1 MAGARCCHFL
11 RCHCGGSA
19 TKCALSTGSTSTR
32 IACDFLARCLAA
44 DQFDVTSPTCQGA
57 VTQLPS
63 CLVHTPLLS
72 FNADRYLCL
81 PITQGEFAKA
91 YATELDSHQVA
102 VKVLKQERR
111 DDPKAVMGLKRE
123 IMVMSMMDH
132 PNILSVLAIGH
143 QSDSVPFVVLERLH
157 TVLNKQLPSDPNTVP
172 FWVVWKER
180 HQWPLSRALAVGLQ
194 LANALNHCHESA
206 VDGYRV
212 LHRDI
217 KPSNIGFMLPASPS
231 ASAGQVVLFDFGL
244 TVLWKRNPNWSADG
258 HPEREEERCLT
269 GECGSL
275 RYMSPEVANSR
286 PYNHLSEVFS
296 FATVLW
302 EVCSHKKPFTSFD
315 EVVFKSAID
324 KGSRPKVNK
333 KWPLGLCSLL
343 HDCWQHK
350 PKERPE
356 FRDVVLRL
364 QQLVGGL
371 EEDTEDIQASDKHT

>member
-1 MAGARCCHFL
+1 ML
-11 RCHCGGSA
+11 
-19 TKCALSTGSTSTR
+19 
-32 IACDFLARCLAA
+32 
-44 DQFDVTSPTCQGA
+44 
-57 VTQLPS
+57 
-63 CLVHTPLLS
+63 
-72 FNADRYLCL
+72 
-81 PITQGEFAKA
+81 QGEFAKA
-91 YATELDSHQVA
+91 HATELDGSQVA

-111 DDPKAVMGLKRE
+111 GDPKAVRGLKRE
-123 IMVMSMMDH
+123 IMIMSMMDH

-157 TVLNKQLPSDPNTVP
+157 TVLNKQLPTDPDTVP
-172 FWVVWKER
+172 FWVTWRER
-180 HQWPLSRALAVGLQ
+180 RQWPLSRGLAIGLQ
-194 LANALNHCHESA
+194 LARALSYCHDGA

-212 LHRDI
+212 MHRDI
-217 KPSNIGFMLPASPS
+217 KPNNIGFMPPDSPS
-231 ASAGQVVLFDFGL
+231 KSAGQVVLFDFGL
-244 TVLWKRNPNWSADG
+244 TVLWKRNPKWSVDG

-275 RYMSPEVANSR
+275 RYMAPEVANSR